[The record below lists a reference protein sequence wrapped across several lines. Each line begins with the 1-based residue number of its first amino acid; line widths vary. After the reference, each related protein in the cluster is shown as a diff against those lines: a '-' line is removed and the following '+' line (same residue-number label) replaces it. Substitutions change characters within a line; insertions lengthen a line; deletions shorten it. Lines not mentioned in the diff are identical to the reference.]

1 MQKRH
6 NRTWYNSES
15 FCMAKQRQYVQTQK
29 LDTTES
35 SEKMFKHK
43 PYSNEMR
50 RGADDEQNHFLISIS
65 IRCSK

>member
-6 NRTWYNSES
+6 NRTWYNSEN
-15 FCMAKQRQYVQTQK
+15 FRMAKQRQYVQTQK

-43 PYSNEMR
+43 PYSTDMK
-50 RGADDEQNHFLISIS
+50 RGGDND
-65 IRCSK
+65 